1 MGSPRRRVLIIVN
14 PISGR
19 GDADRRAR
27 EVERGLAQA
36 GCNVRRTVTERA
48 GHAVEL
54 AREAAETGVDAVLV
68 CGGDGTV
75 NETLEG
81 LAGSRTALA
90 QMPLG
95 TANVLGHELGLK
107 SASGWVTE
115 LMLHGRPRR
124 LDLGRCGTRF
134 FICMASAGFDAYVT
148 QQMAEVRKGAI
159 SYLTYVR
166 PTLKAFWKY
175 PFEPLRVTVDG
186 ELVDAPVY
194 SVVVGNTRS
203 YGAPFTMTPR
213 ARPDDG
219 ILDVCTFGGR
229 GRSWLA
235 LYMVTTAVPVH
246 QHLANVRFFTGRRI
260 DVDAA
265 SPVAVQL
272 DGDYKTQTPVSFEVE
287 PDAITVLSS
296 W

>member
-1 MGSPRRRVLIIVN
+1 MGSPRRRVSILVN

-27 EVERGLAQA
+27 EVERGLTQA
-36 GCNVRRTVTERA
+36 GCDVRRIVTERA
-48 GHAVEL
+48 GHAAEL
-54 AREAAETGVDAVLV
+54 AREAARTGVDAVLV

-81 LAGSRTALA
+81 LAGTRTALA

-107 SASGWVTE
+107 SASEWVTK
-115 LMLHGRPRR
+115 LVLHGRPRR
-124 LDLGRCGTRF
+124 LDLGRCGARF
-134 FICMASAGFDAYVT
+134 FLCMASAGFDAYVT
-148 QQMAEVRKGAI
+148 QQMAEVRKGVI
-159 SYLTYVR
+159 SYLSYVR
-166 PTLKAFWKY
+166 PTLKAFWQY
-175 PFEPLRVTVDG
+175 PFVPLRVEVDG
-186 ELVDAPVY
+186 VPIDRPVY

-219 ILDVCTFGGR
+219 VLDVCAFGGR

-235 LYMVTTAVPVH
+235 LYMAATAVPVH
-246 QHLANVRFFTGRRI
+246 QYFANVRTLTGRRI
-260 DVDAA
+260 VVDSA

-272 DGDYKTQTPVSFEVE
+272 DGDYKTQTPVRFEVE

-296 W
+296 G

>member
-1 MGSPRRRVLIIVN
+1 
-14 PISGR
+14 
-19 GDADRRAR
+19 
-27 EVERGLAQA
+27 
-36 GCNVRRTVTERA
+36 VTERA

-54 AREAAETGVDAVLV
+54 AREAARSRADAVLV

-107 SASGWVTE
+107 AAPRWVTE
-115 LMLHGRPRR
+115 LVLHGRPRR
-124 LDLGRCGTRF
+124 LDLGRCGRHF

-148 QQMAEVRKGAI
+148 QQMAELRKGSI
-159 SYLTYVR
+159 NYLSYVR
-166 PTLKAFWKY
+166 PTLKAFWDY
-175 PFEPLRVTVDG
+175 PFEPLRVEVDG
-186 ELVDAPVY
+186 KPVEPCVY
-194 SVVVGNTRS
+194 NVVVGNTRS
-203 YGAPFTMTPR
+203 YGAPFTMTPQ

-219 ILDVCTFGGR
+219 RLDVCAFAGR
-229 GRSWLA
+229 GRAWLA
-235 LYMVTTAVPVH
+235 LYMAATTVPVH
-246 QHLANVRFFTGRRI
+246 HRLASVRYLTGLRI

-272 DGDYKTQTPVSFEVE
+272 DGDYKTQTPVRFEVV
-287 PDAITVLSS
+287 PNAITVLSS